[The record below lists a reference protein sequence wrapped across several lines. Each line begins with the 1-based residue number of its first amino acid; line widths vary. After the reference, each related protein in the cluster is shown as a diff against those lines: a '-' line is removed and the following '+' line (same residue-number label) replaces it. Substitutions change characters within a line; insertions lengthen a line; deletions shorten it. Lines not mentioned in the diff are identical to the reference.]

1 MDEEEETGRG
11 ATGMGIGTKRRTRT
25 RMRTRT
31 TSPAH
36 PASSSPASPP
46 ALSQGAE
53 EEEEEEEGN
62 KEEEDDEKET
72 GTPGAQALVVPTAP
86 TRASHLAAAL
96 RLLHCGWAARVREAL
111 RSETRSRT
119 RTGNPR
125 KCRSPIKIRDDGE

>member
-1 MDEEEETGRG
+1 
-11 ATGMGIGTKRRTRT
+11 MGIGTKRR
-25 RMRTRT
+25 MRTRT
-31 TSPAH
+31 RTAPPAP

-53 EEEEEEEGN
+53 EEEEEEKDDK
-62 KEEEDDEKET
+62 KEEEDEKET
-72 GTPGAQALVVPTAP
+72 GTPSAQALVVSTAP
-86 TRASHLAAAL
+86 TRASPLAAAL

-125 KCRSPIKIRDDGE
+125 KCRSPIKIRDDDE

>member
-11 ATGMGIGTKRRTRT
+11 ATGMWIGTKRRMRT

-31 TSPAH
+31 ASPAP

-53 EEEEEEEGN
+53 EEKEN
-62 KEEEDDEKET
+62 KEEEEDEKET
-72 GTPGAQALVVPTAP
+72 GTPGAQALVVSTAP
-86 TRASHLAAAL
+86 TRASPFAAAL
-96 RLLHCGWAARVREAL
+96 RVLHCGWAATVREAL

-119 RTGNPR
+119 RRGGVR
-125 KCRSPIKIRDDGE
+125 ADVAHLSKKG

>member
-25 RMRTRT
+25 RTA
-31 TSPAH
+31 SPAP

-53 EEEEEEEGN
+53 EEEEEKKED
-62 KEEEDDEKET
+62 KEEEEDEKET
-72 GTPGAQALVVPTAP
+72 GTPGAQALVVSTAP
-86 TRASHLAAAL
+86 TRASPLAAAL
-96 RLLHCGWAARVREAL
+96 RLLYCGWAVRVREAL

-119 RTGNPR
+119 RRGGVRANVALLS
-125 KCRSPIKIRDDGE
+125 KKG